1 MSHLSTLT
9 LNRYR
14 YGELDDSE
22 LAVFRTHIEGCED
35 CNTRLQ
41 AQENHRAAFEL
52 SPVPDF
58 IKALAPQPTVRVAWW
73 SRWQVWL
80 APALGAA
87 ALLLVALPSGPG
99 TSPDGPEGVDR
110 PLAEETRTK
119 GAKEVLEAWL
129 ETERGPRPLVDG
141 AEVGPGARIQLRY
154 RQKVGAWV
162 TFAGADTS
170 GEVEVYGTF
179 PATAGE
185 TGWQTAP
192 FALTLDDAT
201 GIQRFYAVFTSDP
214 PTPES
219 VESSLQEEGQ
229 VPGADTESIQLNK
242 VR

>member
-14 YGELDDSE
+14 YGELDDGE
-22 LAVFRTHIEGCED
+22 IATLRTHLDGCEQ
-35 CNTRLQ
+35 CSARLQ
-41 AQENHRAAFEL
+41 AQENNRAAFEL

-58 IKALAPQPTVRVAWW
+58 IRELAPAPPEAAWW

-87 ALLLVALPSGPG
+87 ALVLIALPSG
-99 TSPDGPEGVDR
+99 TPEG
-110 PLAEETRTK
+110 ETGLKDPERVSPEVIQTK
-119 GAKEVLEAWL
+119 GVNDVLEAWL
-129 ETERGPRPLVDG
+129 QTERGPRPLANG
-141 AEVGPGARIQLRY
+141 AEVGPGSRIQLRY
-154 RQKVGAWV
+154 RKTALAWV
-162 TFAGADTS
+162 TFAGQDTT

-179 PATAGE
+179 PAEVGE
-185 TGWQTAP
+185 QGWQAAP

-219 VESSLQEEGQ
+219 VQSSLAEEGS
-229 VPGADTESIQLNK
+229 VPGGETESIHLTK